1 VSFDLIQLHKIEF
14 MGGAAWRL
22 HSELQA
28 HADASVHGSPAE
40 QELGAFRA
48 LWLQDPNRAAEV
60 ARETFAARAEAAEA
74 AASSA

>member
-28 HADASVHGSPAE
+28 HADSSAAGSPAL
-40 QELGAFRA
+40 QALADFRA

-60 ARETFAARAEAAEA
+60 ARETYAARAEAAELA
-74 AASSA
+74 ARNP